1 MEYYEY
7 LHVKDFALKNKK
19 ALKLTAWS
27 ARRKAKDYF
36 IKECKTPEKDLLE
49 AAQIERKRSRSLRR
63 IKEEGIVLY
72 NREIKPPE
80 MITINCKVK

>member
-19 ALKLTAWS
+19 ALKLTAWA

-36 IKECKTPEKDLLE
+36 IKECKTPAKDLFE
-49 AAQIERKRSRSLRR
+49 AIEKHRDILKKIRAFKLDLKKFHPP
-63 IKEEGIVLY
+63 IIVGSY
-72 NREIKPPE
+72 
-80 MITINCKVK
+80 